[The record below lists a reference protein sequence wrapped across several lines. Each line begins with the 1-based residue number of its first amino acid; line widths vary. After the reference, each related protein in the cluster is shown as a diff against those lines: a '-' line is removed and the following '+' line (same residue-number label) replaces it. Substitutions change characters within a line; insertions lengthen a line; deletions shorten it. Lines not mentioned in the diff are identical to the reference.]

1 MSGAEDYYRLLEV
14 PRHATQEEIRR
25 AYRRLALKWHPDKN
39 PDKKEAAEARFKAI
53 SEAYEVLS
61 DETKRGQYDL
71 YGPTGYDHSHPSDGN
86 EGSGGGG
93 GGSGRYT
100 GTSSFAFTFRDPQEL
115 FREFFGT
122 TDPFEELL
130 RTVRQAGGGLQ
141 SQQQGAT
148 PSSRKNTGVPS
159 APGPLS
165 AGSSFSSSRPSE
177 QSIRGGN
184 IMRPGAL
191 FDLDDLLFG
200 CCGGVAGGPGGIGFI
215 PFAGLAGLP
224 LQQMSAARFVNGKRC
239 ETRTIVQDGV
249 KTVLN
254 FEDGRLV
261 SRTINDVPHDVPKTR
276 TAEEE
281 CSREDVLASTPS
293 RKASDGLYAQQPTAV
308 GGGGAQVSSPKP
320 PTQGTRGSHSYKP
333 PAPRNSVKAGKSR
346 IRTAAKS
353 ASKGPRKESSNEAA
367 SASAAAVTSSS
378 KLPPQQPPKPPQQ
391 PAPQAAATKR
401 KGSRA
406 GKN

>member
-1 MSGAEDYYRLLEV
+1 MSGADDYYRLLEV

-71 YGPTGYDHSHPSDGN
+71 YGPTGYDLSHPSDV
-86 EGSGGGG
+86 GGGS
-93 GGSGRYT
+93 GSGRYT

-130 RTVRQAGGGLQ
+130 RTVRQAGSGLQ
-141 SQQQGAT
+141 SQQHSVTQA
-148 PSSRKNTGVPS
+148 SRKNAGGPS
-159 APGPLS
+159 TPGPLS
-165 AGSSFSSSRPSE
+165 GGSQFSPSRPRD
-177 QSIRGGN
+177 QSVRGGN
-184 IMRPGAL
+184 VMRPGAL

-200 CCGGVAGGPGGIGFI
+200 CCGGVAGGPGGIGFV

-276 TAEEE
+276 TAEDE
-281 CSREDVLASTPS
+281 CSREDVLASTPL
-293 RKASDGLYAQQPTAV
+293 RKTSDGVYTQQPSAS
-308 GGGGAQVSSPKP
+308 GAGGAQVSSPKP
-320 PTQGTRGSHSYKP
+320 PTQGPRGSHSYKP
-333 PAPRNSVKAGKSR
+333 PAPRSSVKAGKSR

-378 KLPPQQPPKPPQQ
+378 KLPPQQQPKQPQQ

-401 KGSRA
+401 KGSKA
-406 GKN
+406 GRN